1 MNAFPP
7 RRAVIKPEW
16 IDYNG
21 HLRDACYGL
30 IVSQT
35 MDDFMDWVG
44 LDPAYR
50 ASTRCTLYTLEWHM
64 HFLHEVKS
72 TDILMVHTTVLDAD
86 RKRIHLG
93 CQFQCAGSSGPVA
106 TADAMLLHVMQSDT
120 PRSAEFSPTVYQALQ
135 DLKLTTAARAAWGP
149 SSRKIELTHRPAA

>member
-7 RRAVIKPEW
+7 FRAGIQPEW

-30 IVSQT
+30 IVSQA
-35 MDDFMDWVG
+35 MDDFLDWVG
-44 LDPAYR
+44 LDAAYR

-72 TDILMVHTTVLDAD
+72 TDSLMVHSTVLDAD

-93 CQFQCAGSSGPVA
+93 CQLVCDGRSGPVA
-106 TADAMLLHVMQSDT
+106 TADALLLHVMQGDT
-120 PRSAEFSPTVYQALQ
+120 PRSAEFPASVYQALL
-135 DLKLTTAARAAWGP
+135 DLKPAGAALAAWGP
-149 SSRKIELTHRPAA
+149 TSRKIDITRRPDA